1 MDQPDLADE
10 RARSAIL
17 LSRRDFVVRL
27 AASGSALVLAGTSAC
42 GGGGGADGG
51 IVDPPPATGAISGLV
66 SSLDGTP
73 QPRLGTLI
81 LMTARGRQTGARS
94 SPDANGRFSFSSVTP
109 GDYQIRFDA
118 PGLAVVP
125 EPFPHPIRF
134 SVEAGKTTD
143 VPVRVQLGNYNQNL
157 VEIYIGDGFFQLQP
171 NGTEN
176 GESVVKIG
184 TNVCWYNVDT
194 AVHTVTGGP
203 WGDSGDLQKSQAY
216 LWPATTAG
224 LFGYQCKHHDTT
236 EKALLRV
243 LP

>member
-1 MDQPDLADE
+1 MSQHDRADDDV
-10 RARSAIL
+10 SV
-17 LSRRDFVVRL
+17 LSRRQFVARL
-27 AASGSALVLAGTSAC
+27 AAVGGGIALVGTSAC
-42 GGGGGADGG
+42 GGGSDGDGG
-51 IVDPPPATGAISGLV
+51 IVEPPLTGTITGVVV
-66 SSLDGTP
+66 SIDGAG
-73 QPRLGTLI
+73 QPGLGTLI
-81 LMTARGRQTGARS
+81 LMNDRGRQTGQRA
-94 SPDANGRFSFSSVTP
+94 SPDVNARFTFSDVAP
-109 GDYQIRFDA
+109 GAYQIRFDA

-125 EPFPHPIRF
+125 EPFPHPIQV
-134 SVEAGKTTD
+134 SVEPGKTTNIF
-143 VPVRVQLGNYNQNL
+143 VRVKLGNYNQNL

-176 GESVVKIG
+176 GECVVKVG

-224 LFGYQCKHHDTT
+224 LFGYQCRYHGSS

-243 LP
+243 TL

>member
-1 MDQPDLADE
+1 MSQYDRADDV
-10 RARSAIL
+10 SL
-17 LSRRDFVVRL
+17 LSRRQFVARL
-27 AASGSALVLAGTSAC
+27 AAVGGGIALVGTSGCSSGSLGPGEITE
-42 GGGGGADGG
+42 
-51 IVDPPPATGAISGLV
+51 PPPAKGSISGLV
-66 SSLDGTP
+66 SSLDGAP

-81 LMTARGRQTGARS
+81 LMTDRGRQTGQRT
-94 SPDANGRFSFSSVTP
+94 SPDANGRFTFLDVTP

-134 SVEAGKTTD
+134 SVAAGKATD
-143 VPVRVQLGNYNQNL
+143 VPVRVKLGNYNQNL

-176 GESVVKIG
+176 GECVVKVG

-194 AVHTVTGGP
+194 AVHTVSGGP

-224 LFGYQCKHHDTT
+224 LFGYQCRYHGGS

-243 LP
+243 IP

>member
-1 MDQPDLADE
+1 VIVEPPE
-10 RARSAIL
+10 TGNI
-17 LSRRDFVVRL
+17 
-27 AASGSALVLAGTSAC
+27 T
-42 GGGGGADGG
+42 G
-51 IVDPPPATGAISGLV
+51 IV
-66 SSLDGTP
+66 SSLDGGV

-81 LMTARGRQTGARS
+81 LMNARGRQMGARS
-94 SPDANGRFSFSSVTP
+94 SPDANGRFSFSNVTA
-109 GDYQIRFDA
+109 GEYQIRFDA

-176 GESVVKIG
+176 GECVVKVG

-194 AVHTVTGGP
+194 AVHTVSGGP

-216 LWPATTAG
+216 LWPATQTG
-224 LFGYQCKHHDTT
+224 LFGYQCRYHATG

-243 LP
+243 TA

>member
-1 MDQPDLADE
+1 MSQHDRADDL
-10 RARSAIL
+10 ST
-17 LSRRDFVVRL
+17 LSRRQFVARL
-27 AASGSALVLAGTSAC
+27 AVVGGGIALVGASGC
-42 GGGGGADGG
+42 GGGSEGDGG
-51 IVDPPPATGAISGLV
+51 IVEPPPPTGNISGIV
-66 SSLDGTP
+66 SSLEGVP

-81 LMTARGRQTGARS
+81 LMTDRGRQTGQRG
-94 SPDANGRFSFSSVTP
+94 SPDANGRFSFSDVTP
-109 GDYQIRFDA
+109 GNYQIRFDA

-125 EPFPHPIRF
+125 EPFAHPIRF
-134 SVEAGKTTD
+134 TVESGKTTD
-143 VPVRVQLGNYNQNL
+143 VPVRVKLGNYNQNL

-176 GESVVKIG
+176 GECVVKVG

-194 AVHTVTGGP
+194 SVHTVTGGP

-224 LFGYQCKHHDTT
+224 LFGYQCRYHGNS

-243 LP
+243 TQ

>member
-1 MDQPDLADE
+1 MAGGGIALAVQ
-10 RARSAIL
+10 SAC
-17 LSRRDFVVRL
+17 S
-27 AASGSALVLAGTSAC
+27 SGSKD
-42 GGGGGADGG
+42 DGV
-51 IVDPPPATGAISGLV
+51 IVEPPETGNISGIV
-66 SSLDGTP
+66 SSLDGTA

-81 LMTARGRQTGARS
+81 LMNARGRQTGARS
-94 SPDANGRFSFSSVTP
+94 SPDANGRFSFQNVTA
-109 GDYQIRFDA
+109 GEYQIRFDA

-125 EPFPHPIRF
+125 EPFPHPIRL

-176 GESVVKIG
+176 GECVVKLG

-194 AVHTVTGGP
+194 AVHTVSGGP

-216 LWPATTAG
+216 LWPATQAG
-224 LFGYQCKHHDTT
+224 LFGYQCRYHATG

-243 LP
+243 TA

>member
-1 MDQPDLADE
+1 MAQHE
-10 RARSAIL
+10 RADDVSRP
-17 LSRRDFVVRL
+17 LSRRDFVARL
-27 AASGSALVLAGTSAC
+27 AAAGGALAVAGTSAC
-42 GGGGGADGG
+42 GGSGNGRD
-51 IVDPPPATGAISGLV
+51 IITPPPPTGTITGLV

-81 LMTARGRQTGARS
+81 LMTDRGRQTGQRA
-94 SPDANGRFSFSSVTP
+94 SPDANGRFSFLAVTA

-176 GESVVKIG
+176 GECVVKLG

-194 AVHTVTGGP
+194 AVHTVSGGP

-224 LFGYQCKHHDTT
+224 LFGYQCRYHASA
-236 EKALLRV
+236 ERALLRV
-243 LP
+243 IP

>member
-1 MDQPDLADE
+1 M
-10 RARSAIL
+10 
-17 LSRRDFVVRL
+17 
-27 AASGSALVLAGTSAC
+27 
-42 GGGGGADGG
+42 
-51 IVDPPPATGAISGLV
+51 TG
-66 SSLDGTP
+66 
-73 QPRLGTLI
+73 
-81 LMTARGRQTGARS
+81 RGRQTGARS
-94 SPDANGRFSFSSVTP
+94 APDASGRFSFLDVTP

-118 PGLAVVP
+118 PGVAVVP

-143 VPVRVQLGNYNQNL
+143 VFVHVRLGNYNQNL

-176 GESVVKIG
+176 GECAVKVG

-216 LWPATTAG
+216 LWPATTTG
-224 LFGYQCKHHDTT
+224 LFGYQCKYHGSS

-243 LP
+243 IP

>member
-1 MDQPDLADE
+1 MSQRDWEDDG
-10 RARSAIL
+10 SGSM
-17 LSRRDFVVRL
+17 SRRDFVARL
-27 AASGSALVLAGTSAC
+27 AAAAGAVALGGTSAC
-42 GGGGGADGG
+42 GAGSPGDDG
-51 IVDPPPATGAISGLV
+51 IVAPPSASGEITGVV
-66 SSLDGTP
+66 SALDGTA
-73 QPRLGTLI
+73 QPMLGTLI
-81 LMTARGRQTGARS
+81 LMTARGRQTGQRS
-94 SPDANGRFSFSSVTP
+94 SPDTNGRFSFLAVKP
-109 GDYQIRFDA
+109 GEYQIRFDA

-176 GESVVKIG
+176 GECVVKVG

-194 AVHTVTGGP
+194 AVHTVSGGP

-216 LWPATTAG
+216 LWPATTTG
-224 LFGYQCKHHDTT
+224 LFGYQCRYHTGA
-236 EKALLRV
+236 ERALLRV
-243 LP
+243 IP

>member
-1 MDQPDLADE
+1 MAEHDWADE
-10 RARSAIL
+10 
-17 LSRRDFVVRL
+17 LSLPPRREFVVRL
-27 AASGSALVLAGTSAC
+27 AGAGSGLVLAGTSAC
-42 GGGGGADGG
+42 GTSARDGG
-51 IVDPPPATGAISGLV
+51 DVVSPPGPTGTITGTV

-94 SPDANGRFSFSSVTP
+94 SPDSNGRFSFLDVTP

-125 EPFPHPIRF
+125 EPFPHPIRC
-134 SVEAGKTTD
+134 SAEAGKTTD

-176 GESVVKIG
+176 GECVVKVG

-194 AVHTVTGGP
+194 AVHTVSGGP

-216 LWPATTAG
+216 LWPATTTG
-224 LFGYQCKHHDTT
+224 LFGYQCRYHGDS

-243 LP
+243 IP

>member
-1 MDQPDLADE
+1 MSQFDWADD
-10 RARSAIL
+10 RSP
-17 LSRRDFVVRL
+17 LSRRTFVARL
-27 AASGSALVLAGTSAC
+27 AAVGGGMALVGTSAC
-42 GGGGGADGG
+42 SGGSDGDGG
-51 IVDPPPATGAISGLV
+51 IVEPPPTGSISGLV
-66 SSLDGTP
+66 SSLEGAP

-81 LMTARGRQTGARS
+81 LMNDRGRQTGDRV
-94 SPDANGRFSFSSVTP
+94 SPDANGRFLFSGVTA
-109 GDYQIRFDA
+109 GNYQIRFDA

-125 EPFPHPIRF
+125 EPFAHPIRF

-143 VPVRVQLGNYNQNL
+143 VPVRVKLGNYNQNL

-176 GESVVKIG
+176 GECVVKVG

-224 LFGYQCKHHDTT
+224 LFGYQCRYHGGS

-243 LP
+243 TP

>member
-1 MDQPDLADE
+1 MSLK
-10 RARSAIL
+10 SVI
-17 LSRRDFVVRL
+17 SRRDFVVRL
-27 AASGSALVLAGTSAC
+27 AAAGSGIVLAGTSAC
-42 GGGGGADGG
+42 GTSPNDGG
-51 IVDPPPATGAISGLV
+51 DIVSPPGPTGSIAGTV
-66 SSLDGTP
+66 STLDGTP
-73 QPRLGTLI
+73 QPKLGTLI
-81 LMTARGRQTGARS
+81 LMTARGRQSGART
-94 SPDANGRFSFSSVTP
+94 SPDSNGRFSFPEVTP

-176 GESVVKIG
+176 GECVVKAG

-194 AVHTVTGGP
+194 EVHTVSGGP
-203 WGDSGDLQKSQAY
+203 WGDSGDLQRSQAY
-216 LWPATTAG
+216 LWPATTTG
-224 LFGYQCKHHDTT
+224 LFGYQCRYHGST

-243 LP
+243 IP

>member
-1 MDQPDLADE
+1 MSQFDPADDV
-10 RARSAIL
+10 SP
-17 LSRRDFVVRL
+17 LSRRQFVARL
-27 AASGSALVLAGTSAC
+27 AAVGGGIALVGTSGC
-42 GGGGGADGG
+42 GRDSLGPGE
-51 IVDPPPATGAISGLV
+51 ITPPPATGSISGIV
-66 SSLDGTP
+66 SSLEGVP

-81 LMTARGRQTGARS
+81 LMTDRGRQTGQRT
-94 SPDANGRFSFSSVTP
+94 SPDANGRFAFSDVAP
-109 GDYQIRFDA
+109 GNYQIRFDA

-125 EPFPHPIRF
+125 EPFAHPIRF
-134 SVEAGKTTD
+134 TVESGKATD
-143 VPVRVQLGNYNQNL
+143 VPVRVKLGNYNQNL

-176 GESVVKIG
+176 GECVVKVG

-224 LFGYQCKHHDTT
+224 LFGYQCRYHGSS

-243 LP
+243 TQ

>member
-1 MDQPDLADE
+1 MSQQDRPDNV
-10 RARSAIL
+10 SPP
-17 LSRRDFVVRL
+17 LSRRDFVARL
-27 AASGSALVLAGTSAC
+27 AATGGWVALAGTGAC
-42 GGGGGADGG
+42 GGSGNDGT
-51 IVDPPPATGAISGLV
+51 IVAPPPATGNITGLV

-73 QPRLGTLI
+73 QPKLGTLI
-81 LMTARGRQTGARS
+81 LMNGRGRQTGARS
-94 SPDANGRFSFSSVTP
+94 SPDANGRFSFLEVTP

-176 GESVVKIG
+176 GETVVKVG

-194 AVHTVTGGP
+194 AVHTVSGGP

-224 LFGYQCKHHDTT
+224 LFGYQCRYHASA
-236 EKALLRV
+236 ERALLRV
-243 LP
+243 IP

>member
-1 MDQPDLADE
+1 MSQHNLGNELSRP
-10 RARSAIL
+10 
-17 LSRRDFVVRL
+17 LSRRDFV
-27 AASGSALVLAGTSAC
+27 AKLVVAGGGIVVAGTGACGTSAN
-42 GGGGGADGG
+42 DGG
-51 IVDPPPATGAISGLV
+51 QIVEPPPTGNITGIV

-81 LMTARGRQTGARS
+81 LMNGRGRQTGQRS
-94 SPDANGRFSFSSVTP
+94 SPDANGRFSFSSVVA
-109 GDYQIRFDA
+109 GDYQIRFNA

-171 NGTEN
+171 DGTEN
-176 GESVVKIG
+176 GECSVKVG
-184 TNVCWYNVDT
+184 TNVCWYNVDNT
-194 AVHTVTGGP
+194 VHTVTGGP

-216 LWPATTAG
+216 LWPATVTG
-224 LFGYQCKHHDTT
+224 LFAYQCKYHGSS
-236 EKALLRV
+236 EKALLRIT
-243 LP
+243 P

>member
-1 MDQPDLADE
+1 MSQDDWAHDVSPV
-10 RARSAIL
+10 
-17 LSRRDFVVRL
+17 SRREFVARL
-27 AASGSALVLAGTSAC
+27 AAVGGGIALVGTSAC
-42 GGGGGADGG
+42 GSGSDGNGG
-51 IVDPPPATGAISGLV
+51 IVEPPPTGSITGVV
-66 SSLDGTP
+66 SSLDGAL

-81 LMTARGRQTGARS
+81 LMTDRGRQTGQRV
-94 SPDANGRFSFSSVTP
+94 SPDANGRFSFLGVSA
-109 GDYQIRFDA
+109 GEYQIRFDA

-134 SVEAGKTTD
+134 SVQAGKATD

-176 GESVVKIG
+176 GECVVKVG

-216 LWPATTAG
+216 LWPAMTAG
-224 LFGYQCKHHDTT
+224 LFGYQCRYHGSS

-243 LP
+243 TP

>member
-1 MDQPDLADE
+1 MAQHGWEDE
-10 RARSAIL
+10 LSAIAASM
-17 LSRRDFVVRL
+17 SRRDFVARL
-27 AASGSALVLAGTSAC
+27 ATAGSGILIAGTSAC
-42 GGGGGADGG
+42 GASGGDGEVVG
-51 IVDPPPATGAISGLV
+51 PPPATGNVTGTV
-66 SSLDGTP
+66 STLDGTP

-81 LMTARGRQTGARS
+81 LMSDRGRQTGARAQ
-94 SPDANGRFSFSSVTP
+94 PDANGRFSFLDVTP
-109 GDYQIRFDA
+109 GNYQIRFDA

-134 SVEAGKTTD
+134 TVEAGKTTD

-176 GESVVKIG
+176 GECVVKVG

-194 AVHTVTGGP
+194 AVHTVSGGP

-216 LWPATTAG
+216 LWPATTPG
-224 LFGYQCKHHDTT
+224 RFGYQCRYHASS
-236 EKALLRV
+236 EKALLQV
-243 LP
+243 IP

>member
-1 MDQPDLADE
+1 MAQHE
-10 RARSAIL
+10 RADDVSRP
-17 LSRRDFVVRL
+17 LSRRDFVARL
-27 AASGSALVLAGTSAC
+27 AAAGGALAVAGASAC
-42 GGGGGADGG
+42 GGSGNDGT
-51 IVDPPPATGAISGLV
+51 IVAPPPATGNITGLV

-73 QPRLGTLI
+73 QPKLGTLI
-81 LMTARGRQTGARS
+81 LMTDRGRQTGQRA
-94 SPDANGRFSFSSVTP
+94 SPDANGRFSFLAVTA

-176 GESVVKIG
+176 GECVVKLG

-194 AVHTVTGGP
+194 AVHTVSGGP

-224 LFGYQCKHHDTT
+224 LFGYQCRYHASA
-236 EKALLRV
+236 ERALLRV
-243 LP
+243 IP